1 MSDGNLPNKA
11 PEVHPAP
18 KEEDM
23 TLARYGGEK
32 PAAPDWFNW
41 AIAQEASE
49 ASVEVDG
56 ARIAY
61 RSWGDPSK
69 PGLLLAHGNGAHARW
84 WDFIAPF
91 LAADYHVVA
100 PTFSGMGDSDW
111 RKAYSFPL
119 FSREQHAICEH
130 AGLFAH
136 AEKPII
142 VSHSFGGIISLYTT
156 ISEGGDRFAGAVIVD
171 SHIEP
176 PGEERPRP
184 PRRTRAN
191 RIYPS
196 FNEALARFRLAP
208 PQPCENDYIVDYIA
222 RHSIKKMTGEHGE
235 EGYSWKFDPFIFN
248 SLMDEWNDV
257 DLTAMET
264 RCPIVFMRGG
274 LSDLVP
280 DRVANYMSSLQDP
293 PVPMITV
300 PEAYHHVM
308 LDQPLAFVSSIRG
321 LLAGWP
327 GRR

>member
-1 MSDGNLPNKA
+1 MSDGNLAAKTTVA
-11 PEVHPAP
+11 G
-18 KEEDM
+18 DM

-32 PAAPDWFNW
+32 PAAPEWFNW
-41 AIAQEASE
+41 AIAQEANE

-56 ARIAY
+56 AKIAY

-91 LAADYHVVA
+91 LATDYYVVA

-111 RKAYSFPL
+111 RKSYSFPL
-119 FSREQHAICEH
+119 FSREQHAVCEH
-130 AGLFAH
+130 AGLFDH

-142 VSHSFGGIISLYTT
+142 VSHSFGGIISLFTT
-156 ISEGGDRFAGAVIVD
+156 IAEGGDKFGGAVIVD
-171 SHIEP
+171 SHLEP
-176 PGEERPRP
+176 PGDERPRP

-191 RIYPS
+191 RTYSS

-222 RHSIKKMTGEHGE
+222 RHSIREMTSEDGE

-257 DLTAMET
+257 DLTSMET

-280 DRVANYMSSLQDP
+280 DRVADYMCSLQDP

>member
-1 MSDGNLPNKA
+1 MSDGNFPNRTSGADDLP
-11 PEVHPAP
+11 
-18 KEEDM
+18 
-23 TLARYGGEK
+23 LAGYAGEK
-32 PAAPDWFNW
+32 PPAPDWFNW
-41 AIAQEASE
+41 AIAQKATE

-61 RSWGDPSK
+61 RCWGDASK
-69 PGLLLAHGNGAHARW
+69 PGLLLAHGNGAHGRW

-91 LAADYHVVA
+91 LTTDYYVVA

-111 RKAYSFPL
+111 RDAYSFPV
-119 FSREQHAICEH
+119 FNREQLAVSEH

-136 AEKPII
+136 AVKPII
-142 VSHSFGGIISLYTT
+142 VSHSFGGIISLNTT
-156 ISEGGDRFAGAVIVD
+156 ICEGGEKFAGAVIVD
-171 SHIEP
+171 SHLEP
-176 PGEERPRP
+176 PGDERPRP

-191 RIYPS
+191 RIYES

-208 PQPCENDYIVDYIA
+208 PQPCENHYIVDYIA
-222 RHSIKKMTGEHGE
+222 RHSITTMKGEDGK

-257 DLTAMET
+257 DLTGLET

-274 LSDLVP
+274 LSELVP
-280 DRVANYMSSLQDP
+280 DRVADYMCSLQDTQ
-293 PVPMITV
+293 VPMITV

-308 LDQPLAFVSSIRG
+308 LDQPLAFVASIRG
-321 LLAGWP
+321 LLASWP